1 MRAEA
6 LMLDYGGTGPAQT
19 RSADEWH
26 TGLRPYQ
33 REVDEDAWEKL
44 IAVDSTAIVLPTGTG
59 KTRTAGGFVKRWL
72 SEKGTRVLWLANRD
86 FLIDEAARRLREMC
100 GVDVSIEK
108 AERQMSRTPI
118 VCGSIQTLVRK
129 DRRETI
135 PRGTFGLI
143 VYDECHHA
151 ASAGSMAILEWFT
164 AKRLGLT
171 ATLVRHDKVGAWN
184 AWATVANADGEADE
198 TGAFNIKHTIKW
210 AMDEGYFCPIVP
222 VARYIDSIDL
232 SKVKTTAGD
241 LNLGGLEKEIASS
254 AAPIAHLAHEEMGDR
269 PTIIYTP
276 GVASA
281 HAVAATLNQFRAG
294 SARAVDA
301 ETPEDERKQILAAFD
316 RNELQWIVNC
326 GIYLEGLDVPN
337 CRGIVIARPT
347 KSEPLYIQM
356 AGRGGRPEG
365 WIGQLASREERVS
378 AIAASGKPNFILL
391 DITGHAGRH
400 SLCSAATL
408 AGKETPAKELAD
420 VLAANPGIDLQSAA
434 AEAKAAVA
442 REQQR
447 IAEMARAAEVKARR
461 ESFDLFNKYNIERPE
476 GLEPNAPAEPPTAA
490 DLEFLRYNKL
500 ADKDGNAPAG
510 ISHADVLKLQR
521 TAAVWRKHALATF
534 KQRRTLGMAGVPTPF
549 NLTFQKATQ
558 LVQHVLDTRFRPDR
572 AFVASVLGPREAGA
586 EG

>member
-1 MRAEA
+1 MRSEA
-6 LMLDYGGTGPAQT
+6 LLLDFAGTGPAPD
-19 RSADEWH
+19 ADEWY
-26 TGLRPYQ
+26 TGLRVYQ
-33 REVDEDAWEKL
+33 REDAEAAWQALQEHR
-44 IAVDSTAIVLPTGTG
+44 STALVMFTGAG
-59 KTRTAGGFVKRWL
+59 KTRTGGSVIKRML
-72 SEKGTRVLWLANRD
+72 ETPGARCLWLANRD
-86 FLIDEAARRLREMC
+86 FLVKEAARRLREMC

-108 AERQMSRTPI
+108 ADRQMSRTPI
-118 VCGSIQTLVRK
+118 VVGSIQTLVRK

-135 PRGTFGLI
+135 PRDTFDLI

-164 AKRLGLT
+164 AARLGLT
-171 ATLVRHDKVGAWN
+171 ATLTRHDKVGAWN
-184 AWATVANADGEADE
+184 AWASIAAER
-198 TGAFNIKHTIKW
+198 TIEW
-210 AMDEGYFCPIVP
+210 GMTEGYFCPIVP

-241 LNLGGLEKEIASS
+241 LNLGGLEKEIAEA

-269 PTIIYTP
+269 PCIVYTP

-281 HAVAATLNQFRAG
+281 HAVAATLNQFTPG

-301 ETPEDERKQILAAFD
+301 DTPEDERDQILAAFD
-316 RNELQWIVNC
+316 RGELQWIVNC
-326 GIYLEGLDVPN
+326 GIYLEGLDVPK

-365 WIGQLASREERVS
+365 WIGQLASRDERVA
-378 AIAASGKPNFILL
+378 AIAGSGKPNFILL

-420 VLAANPGIDLQSAA
+420 VLKANPGIDLQSAA
-434 AEAKAAVA
+434 KQAKAAVA
-442 REQQR
+442 REQKR
-447 IAEMARAAEVKARR
+447 IAEMAKAAEVSARR
-461 ESFDLFNKYNIERPE
+461 STFELFSKYNIAPE
-476 GLEPNAPAEPPTAA
+476 VPGLEPAQPSEPPSAA
-490 DLEFLRYNKL
+490 DVDFLLNNKL
-500 ADKDGNAPAG
+500 CQGRKGDGDVPTG
-510 ISHADVLKLQR
+510 ITHADVLKLQR

-534 KQRRTLGMAGVPTPF
+534 KQRRALNNCGIATPF
-549 NLTFQKATQ
+549 HLPFQKASQ
-558 LVQHVLDTRFRPDR
+558 LLEHCAATGWRPNMQ
-572 AFVASVLGPREAGA
+572 FVAQVMGPREVGA